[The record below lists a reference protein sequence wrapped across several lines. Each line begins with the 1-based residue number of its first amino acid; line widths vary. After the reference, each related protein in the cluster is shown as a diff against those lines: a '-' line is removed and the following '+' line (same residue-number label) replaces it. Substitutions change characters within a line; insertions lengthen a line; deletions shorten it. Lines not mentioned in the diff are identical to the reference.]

1 MREFAREPE
10 VIFWVFGF
18 PILLAVG
25 LGIAFRNK
33 PPDIVAVS
41 VIDGPGAEDLERALS
56 AKDGFQTERT
66 NLEDAQRG
74 LRLGKISLLVVPG
87 NPVEYRFDPTRPE
100 SVLARSRVDD
110 SIQRASGR
118 ADPVAVRETP
128 STEPGARYIDFLI
141 PGLLGMNIMSGG
153 MWGVGFVLVE
163 MRSRKLLK
171 RLIATPMRRSHFLGA
186 MMGSRMVL
194 VFLEMLLLL
203 AFGRYF
209 FGMVVQ
215 GGLWLIALLALL
227 GAFGFSG
234 LGLLV
239 ASRAQKTEA
248 VTGLMN
254 LVMLPMFVLSGIFFS
269 ADRFPEVLQPF
280 VKALP
285 LTALNDALRAVI
297 LEGAD
302 FTSQLPRIAI
312 LAAWGG
318 ISFFL
323 ALRVF
328 RWT

>member
-1 MREFAREPE
+1 
-10 VIFWVFGF
+10 
-18 PILLAVG
+18 
-25 LGIAFRNK
+25 
-33 PPDIVAVS
+33 
-41 VIDGPGAEDLERALS
+41 
-56 AKDGFQTERT
+56 
-66 NLEDAQRG
+66 
-74 LRLGKISLLVVPG
+74 
-87 NPVEYRFDPTRPE
+87 
-100 SVLARSRVDD
+100 
-110 SIQRASGR
+110 
-118 ADPVAVRETP
+118 
-128 STEPGARYIDFLI
+128 
-141 PGLLGMNIMSGG
+141 
-153 MWGVGFVLVE
+153 
-163 MRSRKLLK
+163 
-171 RLIATPMRRSHFLGA
+171 
-186 MMGSRMVL
+186 MGSRMVL

>member
-1 MREFAREPE
+1 M
-10 VIFWVFGF
+10 
-18 PILLAVG
+18 
-25 LGIAFRNK
+25 
-33 PPDIVAVS
+33 
-41 VIDGPGAEDLERALS
+41 
-56 AKDGFQTERT
+56 
-66 NLEDAQRG
+66 
-74 LRLGKISLLVVPG
+74 
-87 NPVEYRFDPTRPE
+87 
-100 SVLARSRVDD
+100 
-110 SIQRASGR
+110 
-118 ADPVAVRETP
+118 
-128 STEPGARYIDFLI
+128 
-141 PGLLGMNIMSGG
+141 
-153 MWGVGFVLVE
+153 
-163 MRSRKLLK
+163 
-171 RLIATPMRRSHFLGA
+171 IATPMRRSHFLGA

-194 VFLEMLLLL
+194 VFLEMLLML
-203 AFGRYF
+203 AFGRFF

-215 GGLWLIALLALL
+215 GGLGLIALLALL

-239 ASRAQKTEA
+239 ASRAQKTES

-254 LVMLPMFVLSGIFFS
+254 LVMLPMFVLSGVFFS
-269 ADRFPEVLQPF
+269 AERFPAVLQPF

-318 ISFFL
+318 VSFLL